1 MISRQSK
8 TPGITMVEPF
18 SLAAIGGAA
27 LTEGIKFLYDQVGD
41 WFKSRRARDETAPA
55 STDPLPVHVQ
65 LPPAL
70 GAVVLQVNVPVE
82 FLDTNQAQLMQLRAA
97 LANYYDGTMDVDP
110 ADATLV
116 STVSRLRDLAESA
129 IGERLTFVGEDGREP
144 SGTVIRGAA
153 QVARLDGGRAI
164 GVDIDGAELTGIDTI
179 EGRADVQVATNA
191 DVIGTRIGRSK
202 N

>member
-1 MISRQSK
+1 
-8 TPGITMVEPF
+8 MVEPF

-41 WFKSRRARDETAPA
+41 WFKSRRDRQEAAPA
-55 STDPLPVHVQ
+55 STDPLPVQLQ

-82 FLDTNQAQLMQLRAA
+82 FLDTNQAQLMQLRSA
-97 LANYYDGTMDVDP
+97 LANYYDGTIEIDP
-110 ADATLV
+110 ADADLIG
-116 STVSRLRDLAESA
+116 TVSRLRDLAERA

-153 QVARLDGGRAI
+153 QVRQLAGGRAI
-164 GVDIDGAELTGIDTI
+164 GVDIDSADLAGIDTI

-191 DVIGTRIGRSK
+191 DVIGTRIGRPRD
-202 N
+202 

>member
-1 MISRQSK
+1 MIFGK
-8 TPGITMVEPF
+8 ATAAGDHMVEPF

-41 WFKSRRARDETAPA
+41 WFKSRRSRNETAPA
-55 STDPLPVHVQ
+55 STDPLPVQLQ

-97 LANYYDGTMDVDP
+97 LANYYDGAIEVDP
-110 ADATLV
+110 ADTALI
-116 STVSRLRDLAESA
+116 STVSRLRDLAERA
-129 IGERLTFVGEDGREP
+129 IGERLTFVGEAGREP

-153 QVARLDGGRAI
+153 QVGRLDGGSAV
-164 GVDIDGAELTGIDTI
+164 GVDVDSSDLARISTI
-179 EGRADVQVATNA
+179 EGRADVHEATNA
-191 DVIGTRIGRSK
+191 DVIGTRVGRPK